1 MHFKNWRGE
10 NILEKGRAC
19 TERIM
24 EMLSESESG
33 GLDESDENENE
44 GLDESEVNENESK
57 SDENDDEE

>member
-1 MHFKNWRGE
+1 
-10 NILEKGRAC
+10 
-19 TERIM
+19 M

-44 GLDESEVNENESK
+44 GLDESEVNENEIK